1 MPISPLQII
10 FQKPQPRARPSMY
23 ILYSIGQLLPQRLS
37 AEHTGR
43 KSCTNRCYSSRSG
56 SCKCPLLP
64 RAQEC
69 IKYPQTVG
77 KLGYASFRGTHFQYW
92 ECPVFWLTRELKCLV
107 PWKVHHLPS
116 QRQPKCLHPTVHLRR
131 FAERPI
137 TECRK
142 ALCDDLMIHSQ
153 DFLRSLVTGEQNII
167 FFYSDDSAQS
177 NPGQSANS
185 FYESHEIVWWDARWL
200 KISYESVKTF
210 SFIGSSSKR
219 TWAFIFGKSQSLLDQ
234 KLICQVLKFSRCHMT
249 S

>member
-92 ECPVFWLTRELKCLV
+92 ECPVFWLTRELKCLL

-153 DFLRSLVTGEQNII
+153 DFLRSLVTGEQNI
-167 FFYSDDSAQS
+167 FFFTLMIQL
-177 NPGQSANS
+177 NPIQ
-185 FYESHEIVWWDARWL
+185 V
-200 KISYESVKTF
+200 
-210 SFIGSSSKR
+210 
-219 TWAFIFGKSQSLLDQ
+219 SLLIHFMKAMRLCDGMPGGWRFHMN
-234 KLICQVLKFSRCHMT
+234 LSRPFP

>member
-153 DFLRSLVTGEQNII
+153 DFLRSLVTGEQNI
-167 FFYSDDSAQS
+167 FFFTLMIQL
-177 NPGQSANS
+177 NPIQVSLLIHFMKAMRLCDGMPG
-185 FYESHEIVWWDARWL
+185 WL

-234 KLICQVLKFSRCHMT
+234 KLICQVLKFSRRHMT

>member
-1 MPISPLQII
+1 MPISPLQIV

-92 ECPVFWLTRELKCLV
+92 ECPVFWLTRELKCLL

-153 DFLRSLVTGEQNII
+153 DFLRSLVTGEQNI
-167 FFYSDDSAQS
+167 FFFTLMIQL
-177 NPGQSANS
+177 NPIQVSLLIHFMKVMRLCDGMPG
-185 FYESHEIVWWDARWL
+185 WL

-219 TWAFIFGKSQSLLDQ
+219 TWAFGFGKSQSLLDQ

>member
-92 ECPVFWLTRELKCLV
+92 ECPVFWLTRELKCLL

-153 DFLRSLVTGEQNII
+153 DFLRSLVTGKQNI
-167 FFYSDDSAQS
+167 FFFTLMIQL
-177 NPGQSANS
+177 NPIQ
-185 FYESHEIVWWDARWL
+185 V
-200 KISYESVKTF
+200 
-210 SFIGSSSKR
+210 
-219 TWAFIFGKSQSLLDQ
+219 SLLIHFMKAMRLCDGMPGSWRFHMN
-234 KLICQVLKFSRCHMT
+234 LSRPFP

>member
-92 ECPVFWLTRELKCLV
+92 ECPVFWLTRELKCLL

-131 FAERPI
+131 FAETHHRVQKS
-137 TECRK
+137 T
-142 ALCDDLMIHSQ
+142 LWWSDDSFSGFSEKSSNRRTKYL
-153 DFLRSLVTGEQNII
+153 

-210 SFIGSSSKR
+210 SFIGSSSKT

-234 KLICQVLKFSRCHMT
+234 KLICQVLKFSRRHMT